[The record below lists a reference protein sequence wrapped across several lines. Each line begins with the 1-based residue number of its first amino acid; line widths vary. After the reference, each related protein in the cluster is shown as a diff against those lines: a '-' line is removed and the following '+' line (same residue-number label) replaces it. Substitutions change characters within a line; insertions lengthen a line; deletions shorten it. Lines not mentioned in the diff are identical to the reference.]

1 MCHGTTFQHNFPMG
15 MNCCCSGGFHHH
27 FMSREEKIK
36 RLEEYKRQLTE
47 EIKGIDETIKELKG
61 EK

>member
-15 MNCCCSGGFHHH
+15 MNCCCSGGFHRH

-36 RLEEYKRQLTE
+36 RLEEYKKNLTE